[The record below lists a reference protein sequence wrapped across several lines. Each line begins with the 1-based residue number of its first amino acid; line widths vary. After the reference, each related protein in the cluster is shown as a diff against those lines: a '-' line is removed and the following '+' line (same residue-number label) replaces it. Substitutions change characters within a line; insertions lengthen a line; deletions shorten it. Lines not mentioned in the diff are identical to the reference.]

1 MISWRCKP
9 VRVGSAMLK
18 KQFDDFMA
26 TSQRN
31 HEAFMSQQES
41 SYRTH
46 QAQMAQSA
54 SSFHSSMNNANNA
67 MNARSTAASDW
78 VDYALDQQTVAGQGG
93 TVKISNA
100 YSHTWSSTVG
110 NQTQWYQTNDPN
122 ANPNGALSGN
132 WTEDTKVH
140 GNGQSY

>member
-1 MISWRCKP
+1 
-9 VRVGSAMLK
+9 
-18 KQFDDFMA
+18 MA
-26 TSQRN
+26 
-31 HEAFMSQQES
+31 QQES

-67 MNARSTAASDW
+67 MNARSTASSDW
-78 VDYALDQQTVAGQGG
+78 VDYALDQQTVNGQGG
-93 TVKISNA
+93 TVKISSA

-122 ANPNGALSGN
+122 ANPNGVLPGN
-132 WTEDTKVH
+132 WTQDTKVH